1 VKISLRVPAIFAL
14 GFFLLSNA
22 TQAADDLLF
31 RTNVTPE
38 DPWIGQQTLLKI
50 DVLAKDG
57 WAQLKKVG
65 DLEIDGAYVMRL
77 ESQGTRLNEVI
88 DGDSYTGQ
96 RYEFMIFAQR
106 DGELTLPATPVDV
119 EVTRWGA
126 DGGKNL
132 QRMSLPI
139 VEFTAR
145 IPPGGEGLRGLVSTH
160 SLTASQDW
168 DPATADVKVGDAIRR
183 IVTLRAADV
192 SGMAFAPLRQAVIE
206 GVGIY
211 PGEPTVEDKF
221 NRGDLSGTRTE
232 TVTYVFEQAGDVE
245 IPAIVFSWWNVQSS
259 KLQQVELPGQSL
271 QVVAGT
277 SSELASAGDAVA
289 EQKLGPVWIVLSAV
303 AIATVIASFFGG
315 SLMRRLA
322 AWRAAR
328 NESEAAY
335 FKQVVVSSR
344 AGDQAVVLRCT
355 MRWLD
360 RINSSSDPARLDQFL
375 LKYGD
380 EQSRQAASDLS
391 GTVGSHTDT
400 SHAAQ
405 LTSGL
410 KRARSRWLLAKKQ
423 RKRAEAILPA
433 LNGNQ

>member
-1 VKISLRVPAIFAL
+1 MKIRLPGRAVFAL
-14 GFFLLSNA
+14 AFIFLGNTS
-22 TQAADDLLF
+22 QAADDILF

-38 DPWIGQQTLLKI
+38 DPWVGQQTLLKI

-65 DLEIDGAYVMRL
+65 DLEIDGTYVMRL

-106 DGELTLPATPVDV
+106 DGNLTLPATVVDV
-119 EVTRWGA
+119 EIARWGA
-126 DGGKNL
+126 GGGKNQ
-132 QRMSLPI
+132 QRMSLPV

-145 IPPGGEGLRGLVSTH
+145 TPPGGEGLHGLVSTS

-168 DPATADVKVGDAIRR
+168 DPATEDTKVGDALQRS
-183 IVTLRAADV
+183 VTLHAADV
-192 SGMAFAPLRQAVIE
+192 SGMAFAPLQHTEID

-221 NRGDLSGTRTE
+221 NRGDLSGTRIE
-232 TVTYVFEQAGDVE
+232 KVTYVFERTGDVQ
-245 IPAIVFSWWNVQSS
+245 IPALVFSWWNVRNSE
-259 KLQQVELPGQSL
+259 LQQVELPGRSL
-271 QVVAGT
+271 QVAAGAPN
-277 SSELASAGDAVA
+277 ESATAGGAVSDQKSRPAWFVLGAVA
-289 EQKLGPVWIVLSAV
+289 LAV
-303 AIATVIASFFGG
+303 VFALLFGG

-322 AWRAAR
+322 TWREAR
-328 NESEAAY
+328 KDSETAY
-335 FKQVVVSSR
+335 FRQVMASSR
-344 AGDQAVVLRCT
+344 IGDQAAVLRCT

-360 RINSSSDPARLDQFL
+360 RINTSSDPARLDQFL

-380 EQSRQAASDLS
+380 EQTRKTASELS
-391 GTVGSHTDT
+391 DTLGSLTDK
-400 SHAAQ
+400 SHVTLLAN
-405 LTSGL
+405 GL
-410 KRARSRWLLAKKQ
+410 KRARTRWLRALKQ
-423 RKRAEAILPA
+423 QKRAEAVLPA

>member
-1 VKISLRVPAIFAL
+1 VKIRLHVAAIIAL
-14 GFFLLSNA
+14 VFFLLSNA

-38 DPWIGQQTLLKI
+38 DPWVGQQTLLKI

-77 ESQGTRLNEVI
+77 ESQGTRLSEDI

-106 DGELTLPATPVDV
+106 DGKLTLPATPVDV

-168 DPATADVKVGDAIRR
+168 DPATEDVKVGDAIRR

-192 SGMAFAPLRQAVIE
+192 SGMAFAPLHHAAIE

-232 TVTYVFEQAGDVE
+232 TVTYVFEQTGDVE
-245 IPAIVFSWWNVQSS
+245 IPALVFSWWNVRNSE
-259 KLQQVELPGQSL
+259 LQQVELPGQSL
-271 QVVAGT
+271 QVAAGA
-277 SSELASAGDAVA
+277 SSESATAEDAVA
-289 EQKLGPVWIVLSAV
+289 GREPRSAWFVLG
-303 AIATVIASFFGG
+303 AIVIAAVISVFFGG
-315 SLMRRLA
+315 SLMRRLE
-322 AWRAAR
+322 AWREAR
-328 NESEAAY
+328 KESEAAY
-335 FKQVVVSSR
+335 FKQVMLASR
-344 AGDQAVVLRCT
+344 AGDQAAVLRCT

-360 RINSSSDPARLDQFL
+360 RINTSSDPARLDQFL

-380 EQSRQAASDLS
+380 EQSRQAASEVS
-391 GTVGSHTDT
+391 GTFGSKTDT
-400 SHAAQ
+400 PHAAQ
-405 LTSGL
+405 LASGL
-410 KRARSRWLLAKKQ
+410 KRARTRWLRAQKQ
-423 RKRAEAILPA
+423 RKLAEAVLPA
-433 LNGNQ
+433 LNGSP

>member
-1 VKISLRVPAIFAL
+1 VKIRLPGRAVFAL
-14 GFFLLSNA
+14 AFIVLGNA

-77 ESQGTRLNEVI
+77 ESQGTRLSEVI

-106 DGELTLPATPVDV
+106 DGKLTLPATPVDV

-132 QRMSLPI
+132 QRISLPV

-145 IPPGGEGLRGLVSTH
+145 TPPGGEGIRGLVSTH

-168 DPATADVKVGDAIRR
+168 DPATEDVKVGDAIRR
-183 IVTLRAADV
+183 IVTLRAVDV
-192 SGMAFAPLRQAVIE
+192 SGMAFAPLQHAAID

-221 NRGDLSGTRTE
+221 NRGNLNGTRTE
-232 TVTYVFEQAGDVE
+232 TVTYVFEKTGDVE
-245 IPAIVFSWWNVQSS
+245 IPALVFSWWNVRNSE
-259 KLQQVELPGQSL
+259 LQRVELPGQSL
-271 QVVAGT
+271 QVAAG
-277 SSELASAGDAVA
+277 ASGESGTAEDAVA
-289 EQKLGPVWIVLSAV
+289 GREPRSAWFVLGAIVITA
-303 AIATVIASFFGG
+303 VIAVFFGG
-315 SLMRRLA
+315 GLMRRLA
-322 AWRAAR
+322 AWREAR
-328 NESEAAY
+328 RESEATY
-335 FKQVVVSSR
+335 FKQVMVSSR
-344 AGDQAVVLRCT
+344 AGDQACVLRCT

-360 RINSSSDPARLDQFL
+360 HINTSSDPARLDQFL

-380 EQSRQAASDLS
+380 EQSRQTAGEVLRSLGLNADA
-391 GTVGSHTDT
+391 

-405 LTSGL
+405 MASGL
-410 KRARSRWLLAKKQ
+410 KRARTRWLRAQKQ
-423 RKRAEAILPA
+423 LQRAEEVLPA
-433 LNGNQ
+433 LNGSL

>member
-1 VKISLRVPAIFAL
+1 MNTRHPCGAIFAL
-14 GFFLLSNA
+14 AFIFLGNVS
-22 TQAADDLLF
+22 QAADDILF

-38 DPWIGQQTLLKI
+38 GPWIGQQTLLKI

-106 DGELTLPATPVDV
+106 DGDLTLPATPVDV

-132 QRMSLPI
+132 QRMSLPV

-145 IPPGGEGLRGLVSTH
+145 TPPGGEGLRGLVSTS
-160 SLTASQDW
+160 SLTAGQDW
-168 DPATADVKVGDAIRR
+168 DPATEDAKVGDAIQRY
-183 IVTLRAADV
+183 VTLHAEDV
-192 SGMAFAPLRQAVIE
+192 SGMAFAPLQHTEID

-221 NRGDLSGTRTE
+221 NRGDLSGTRIE
-232 TVTYVFEQAGDVE
+232 KVTYVFERTGDVQ
-245 IPAIVFSWWNVQSS
+245 IPALVFAWWNVRNSE
-259 KLQQVELPGQSL
+259 LQQIELPGRSL
-271 QVVAGT
+271 QVAAGT
-277 SSELASAGDAVA
+277 PSESAAAEGAVA
-289 EQKLGPVWIVLSAV
+289 DQKSRFAWIVLGAV
-303 AIATVIASFFGG
+303 AIAAVFALLFSG

-322 AWRAAR
+322 AWREAR
-328 NESEAAY
+328 KHSEAAY
-335 FKQVVVSSR
+335 FRQVIASFR
-344 AGDQAVVLRCT
+344 TGDQAAVLRCI

-360 RINSSSDPARLDQFL
+360 RINTSSDPARLDQFL

-380 EQSRQAASDLS
+380 EQTRKAASELS
-391 GTVGSHTDT
+391 SALGAPTDK
-400 SHAAQ
+400 SHATLLAN
-405 LTSGL
+405 GL
-410 KRARSRWLLAKKQ
+410 KRARTRWLRAQKQ
-423 RKRAEAILPA
+423 QEQAEAVLPA